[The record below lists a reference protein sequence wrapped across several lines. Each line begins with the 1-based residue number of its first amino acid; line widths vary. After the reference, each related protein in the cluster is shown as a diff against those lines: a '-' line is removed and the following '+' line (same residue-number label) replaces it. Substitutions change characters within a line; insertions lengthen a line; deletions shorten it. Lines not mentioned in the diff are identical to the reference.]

1 MNSNLPDKSQP
12 PGSNDIEA
20 RRSPWSS
27 LKLRGILLYAD
38 VILLIFYLAF
48 RKEATTLLVNVF
60 DLAFGWTNFSSYRF
74 LAWGFVL
81 FFTCAAC
88 SYFREDFFTKRPSTA
103 KGIVIFEL
111 MILIAVV
118 LSVGKSV
125 SQPLTVNPYWLL
137 DLSLL
142 SYVFEVVTTAGAG
155 YVLADF
161 LNRLRIL
168 TVKT

>member
-1 MNSNLPDKSQP
+1 MDSDD
-12 PGSNDIEA
+12 GDA

-27 LKLRGILLYAD
+27 LKLRQILLYAD
-38 VILLIFYLAF
+38 VILLVFYLTF
-48 RKEATTLLVNVF
+48 RKETTTLLVRIF
-60 DLAFGWTNFSSYRF
+60 DLTLGWTNFSSYRF

-81 FFTCAAC
+81 FITCAGC
-88 SYFREDFFTKRPSTA
+88 SYFRQNFFTNRPSTA
-103 KGIVIFEL
+103 KGIAIFEL

-118 LSVGKSV
+118 LSVGKSL
-125 SQPLTVNPYWLL
+125 SQPLKIDPYWLL
-137 DLSLL
+137 DISLL

-161 LNRLRIL
+161 LNRLRIF